1 MRIIKETF
9 FIDEENPIYTEEAR
23 LDSLFKSMQPIIN
36 YGLVSD
42 KEERISVFKQ
52 VYQILHDILGYA
64 FDIRLLGYSNAFAM
78 EIFKAS
84 DGNND
89 AEAEIFLF
97 KKISTLINLVNKYG
111 MEDGIRSDLTTTI
124 IEANDFVNRI
134 GTKLDPHNKQV
145 WDAVNKVI
153 FPNKPIIENKSKRNS
168 FIKRLIGF
176 LFNKDK

>member
-1 MRIIKETF
+1 
-9 FIDEENPIYTEEAR
+9 
-23 LDSLFKSMQPIIN
+23 
-36 YGLVSD
+36 
-42 KEERISVFKQ
+42 
-52 VYQILHDILGYA
+52 
-64 FDIRLLGYSNAFAM
+64 M

-124 IEANDFVNRI
+124 IEANDFVNRV

-153 FPNKPIIENKSKRNS
+153 FPNKPVIENKSKRNS